1 MIIKCN
7 SCEKE
12 FSVPDGAIKAEG
24 RLVQCGSCG
33 NKWTQFPI
41 KEKKILNELK
51 PKIKKTK
58 SRAKKN
64 KLTPY
69 STDYLKKKYNLNINP
84 SESLSKNDRKTRE
97 KNSLKIA
104 KQNFGF
110 YSSLIFLSVF
120 FLTLFGVLNL
130 TKEIIIL
137 YYPNLEIYINYL
149 YESFGYIKLIVT
161 DILTSY

>member
-1 MIIKCN
+1 M
-7 SCEKE
+7 
-12 FSVPDGAIKAEG
+12 
-24 RLVQCGSCG
+24 
-33 NKWTQFPI
+33 
-41 KEKKILNELK
+41 
-51 PKIKKTK
+51 
-58 SRAKKN
+58 
-64 KLTPY
+64 
-69 STDYLKKKYNLNINP
+69 KKKYNLNINP

>member
-58 SRAKKN
+58 TREKKN